1 MLFGKWVSLLVLRIE
16 DKEVVMGKGRDKR
29 EKGERRGKKERERKR
44 GEKEG

>member
-1 MLFGKWVSLLVLRIE
+1 MPRTE
-16 DKEVVMGKGRDKR
+16 DKEVAMGKGRDKR